1 MEKYG
6 VLVMKTSGISK
17 IKLLFCLLGCPQE
30 LDHEKLVCKIY
41 RNKAVADYK
50 SFLPSD
56 YISEYQKMPQTAGG
70 QKEPVILSSY
80 EYYELRYHPARQDVS
95 TSTMVA
101 WLLWGDTAD
110 ISLDWG
116 LQEWFVLQTQV
127 KSHSFWDY
135 KIECFS
141 GLMNHRGNILLL
153 LS

>member
-1 MEKYG
+1 
-6 VLVMKTSGISK
+6 MKTSGISK

-56 YISEYQKMPQTAGG
+56 YISKYQKMPQTAGG

-101 WLLWGDTAD
+101 
-110 ISLDWG
+110 
-116 LQEWFVLQTQV
+116 
-127 KSHSFWDY
+127 
-135 KIECFS
+135 
-141 GLMNHRGNILLL
+141 
-153 LS
+153 